1 MMAAGTKPGGF
12 NRQKKIVLIGEK
24 HQSLSLTS
32 FRLSLQPIHLQC
44 QEMTGPP
51 HFSPRPSVSIMP
63 ISPQTNDSP
72 EWPFSQNWLPS
83 PTKASVPAMVNLA
96 PTGPPP
102 EVATDGWSL
111 PQPSSPRATLSFLA
125 GEHLRKR
132 GWGGGV
138 AERQRD
144 TERDTERD
152 TNGHGHRGMQIP
164 PPLQMPPWAF
174 SGNKGP
180 RGGRALHHCSLC
192 SQHLLGTGR
201 GVAAVPPRRARRSQR
216 QHNGPGGQGQAWLS
230 SSPPSTSP
238 FHLHH
243 LQERS
248 VRRWLRATRGGGGGK
263 YRSLA

>member
-132 GWGGGV
+132 GPG
-138 AERQRD
+138 
-144 TERDTERD
+144 
-152 TNGHGHRGMQIP
+152 RG
-164 PPLQMPPWAF
+164 
-174 SGNKGP
+174 
-180 RGGRALHHCSLC
+180 GGRAAEGHREGHREGHKRARTQGNANSSALANASVGILWEQR
-192 SQHLLGTGR
+192 S
-201 GVAAVPPRRARRSQR
+201 PRRAGSASLLSLFPAPARRRPRSRRGASAPWPQKPTAAQWPR
-216 QHNGPGGQGQAWLS
+216 WPGSDLAFFLAPFHQPF
-230 SSPPSTSP
+230 SPPPSP
-238 FHLHH
+238 GALSKEVASRD
-243 LQERS
+243 ER
-248 VRRWLRATRGGGGGK
+248 RRRGEI
-263 YRSLA
+263 